1 MDQTGNQKQK
11 QSLMSQFIETQFHRN
26 LTQLLLSV
34 SIFSL
39 FFSHSYCLSLFHSFS
54 FTFHNTLAFKF
65 ISHNIDKNFIFLLC
79 NGLLVFLAKF
89 SGLISS
95 SSQQSNLSDDHYN
108 HQSFKSYTY
117 IPQTESTRLDTSTP
131 LLELEKEENAG
142 FVEGEEKGSS
152 IDEPFVEDNE
162 ESETYEP
169 EEEEEEEEEEE
180 ADIEES
186 ETYEPEEEEEE
197 ELMEGNN
204 VLSTEE
210 MNKRFDE
217 FIRKMKEGLR
227 IEAQQQLVMV

>member
-11 QSLMSQFIETQFHRN
+11 QSLSQFIETQFHRK

-34 SIFSL
+34 SVFSL
-39 FFSHSYCLSLFHSFS
+39 FFSHLYCLSLFHSFS

-79 NGLLVFLAKF
+79 NGLLVFVAKF
-89 SGLISS
+89 SGLVSS
-95 SSQQSNLSDDHYN
+95 SSQHSNLSDYHYN

-117 IPQTESTRLDTSTP
+117 IPQTESTHLDTSTP
-131 LLELEKEENAG
+131 LLDLEKEENAG
-142 FVEGEEKGSS
+142 FVEEEAKGSS

-169 EEEEEEEEEEE
+169 EEEEEEE
-180 ADIEES
+180 DIEES
-186 ETYEPEEEEEE
+186 ENYQPEEEEEEEE

-210 MNKRFDE
+210 MNKRFEE

>member
-131 LLELEKEENAG
+131 LLDLEKEENAG
-142 FVEGEEKGSS
+142 FVEEEAKGSS
-152 IDEPFVEDNE
+152 SDEPFVEDNE

-169 EEEEEEEEEEE
+169 EEEEK
-180 ADIEES
+180 DIEES
-186 ETYEPEEEEEE
+186 ENYEPEEEEEEEE

>member
-11 QSLMSQFIETQFHRN
+11 QSLSQFIETQFHRN

-39 FFSHSYCLSLFHSFS
+39 VFSHSYCLSLFHSFS
-54 FTFHNTLAFKF
+54 FTFRNTLAFKF

-117 IPQTESTRLDTSTP
+117 IPQTESTRLDPSTP
-131 LLELEKEENAG
+131 LLDLQKEENAG
-142 FVEGEEKGSS
+142 FVEEEAKGSS
-152 IDEPFVEDNE
+152 IDEPFLEDNE

-169 EEEEEEEEEEE
+169 EEEEEE
-180 ADIEES
+180 DIEES
-186 ETYEPEEEEEE
+186 ENYEPEEEEE
-197 ELMEGNN
+197 LMERNN

-217 FIRKMKEGLR
+217 FIRKMKEGLM

>member
-11 QSLMSQFIETQFHRN
+11 QSLSQFIETH
-26 LTQLLLSV
+26 
-34 SIFSL
+34 
-39 FFSHSYCLSLFHSFS
+39 
-54 FTFHNTLAFKF
+54 FTFRNTLAFKF

-79 NGLLVFLAKF
+79 NGILVFLAKF

-95 SSQQSNLSDDHYN
+95 SSQHSNLSDDHYN

-117 IPQTESTRLDTSTP
+117 IPQTESTRLETSTP
-131 LLELEKEENAG
+131 LLDLEKEENAG
-142 FVEGEEKGSS
+142 FVEEEAKGSS

-169 EEEEEEEEEEE
+169 EEEE
-180 ADIEES
+180 DIEES
-186 ETYEPEEEEEE
+186 ENYEPEEEEEE

>member
-11 QSLMSQFIETQFHRN
+11 QSLSQFIETQFHIN

-79 NGLLVFLAKF
+79 NGILVFLAKF

-95 SSQQSNLSDDHYN
+95 SSQHSNLSDDHYN

-117 IPQTESTRLDTSTP
+117 IPQTP
-131 LLELEKEENAG
+131 LLDLEKEENAG
-142 FVEGEEKGSS
+142 FVEEEAKGSS

-162 ESETYEP
+162 ESEAYEP
-169 EEEEEEEEEEE
+169 EEEEEE
-180 ADIEES
+180 DIEES
-186 ETYEPEEEEEE
+186 ENYEPEEEEEE

-204 VLSTEE
+204 MLSTEE

-227 IEAQQQLVMV
+227 IEAQQQLVMQV

>member
-11 QSLMSQFIETQFHRN
+11 QSLSQFHRN

-54 FTFHNTLAFKF
+54 FTFRNTLAFKF

-89 SGLISS
+89 SGFISS
-95 SSQQSNLSDDHYN
+95 SSQHSNLSDDIYN

-131 LLELEKEENAG
+131 LLDLEKEENAG
-142 FVEGEEKGSS
+142 FVEEEAKGSS

-169 EEEEEEEEEEE
+169 EEEEEEEE
-180 ADIEES
+180 DIEES
-186 ETYEPEEEEEE
+186 ENYEPEEEEE

-204 VLSTEE
+204 VLSIEE

-217 FIRKMKEGLR
+217 FIRKMKEEIR

>member
-95 SSQQSNLSDDHYN
+95 SSQQSNLSDDYYN

-131 LLELEKEENAG
+131 LLDLEKEENAG
-142 FVEGEEKGSS
+142 FVDEEAKGSS
-152 IDEPFVEDNE
+152 SDEPFVEDNE

-169 EEEEEEEEEEE
+169 EEEE
-180 ADIEES
+180 
-186 ETYEPEEEEEE
+186 EEEEEE